1 MEAILVLGFLL
12 GMRHA
17 LEADHIAA
25 VTTLAARCASSRQ
38 AVFQGVAWGLGH
50 ITTLFLACSLVLFL
64 DTAIPAQ
71 AARWLEAAVGAMLVL
86 LGTDVLRR
94 MRRDRIHFHTHTH
107 GDGTLHFHA
116 HSHAG
121 DPAPDT
127 HYHEHGHPRRF
138 PMRALYVG
146 LVHGLAGSAAL
157 ILLALG
163 TVASP
168 LAGLTYV
175 ALFGLGSMV
184 GMAIVSLAIS
194 MPLRAVHRVSWLRNA
209 LLAVAGVANIA
220 IGVALVYSNL
230 LSVVA

>member
-1 MEAILVLGFLL
+1 MGAILVLGFLL

-25 VTTLAARCASSRQ
+25 VTTLAARCTSSRQ
-38 AVFQGVAWGLGH
+38 AVFQGVVWGLGH
-50 ITTLFLACSLVLFL
+50 TTTLFLACSLVLFL

-71 AARWLEAAVGAMLVL
+71 VARWLEAAVGAMLVL

-127 HYHEHGHPRRF
+127 HCHEHGHPRRF

-163 TVASP
+163 TVVSP

-175 ALFGLGSMV
+175 ALFGLGSMA